1 MKVAKRARINASLL
15 DKLIDDNPDQKNVVE
30 NYRGI
35 NLTQLRRNVARDLE
49 NLLNSK
55 VQWNTWPDCYTELDN
70 SLANYGMTDFS
81 SMPVGSMEGRKML
94 CEKVAQTIKRFEPRF
109 AEVYVETVDNDQP
122 IDQILS
128 LRINA
133 LLHDDS
139 EVISFDSEVEPVH
152 LGMKVRES
160 LS

>member
-1 MKVAKRARINASLL
+1 MKVAKRTRINASFL

-35 NLTQLRRNVARDLE
+35 NLAQLRRNVARDLE
-49 NLLNSK
+49 NLLNAK
-55 VQWNTWPDCYTELDN
+55 AQWNTWPEYYKELDH

-81 SMPVGSMEGRKML
+81 SMPVGSFEGRKLL
-94 CEKVAQTIKRFEPRF
+94 CDKVAQTIKQFEPRF
-109 AEVYVETVDNDQP
+109 AEVYVETVDNEQP
-122 IDQILS
+122 VDQILS